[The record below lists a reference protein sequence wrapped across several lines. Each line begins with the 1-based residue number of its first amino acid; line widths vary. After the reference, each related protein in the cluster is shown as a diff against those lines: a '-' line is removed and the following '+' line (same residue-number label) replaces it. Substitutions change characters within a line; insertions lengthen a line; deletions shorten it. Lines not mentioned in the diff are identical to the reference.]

1 MLKFRIDGDK
11 RCCLHQHNLF
21 SDLMLDRLVQIK
33 LEIFHDH
40 EQKKENYLLLIISD
54 TGT

>member
-21 SDLMLDRLVQIK
+21 SDLMLVQIK

-40 EQKKENYLLLIISD
+40 EQKKKTIFYS
-54 TGT
+54 